1 MLSCYTTQNKMS
13 QTLPKLQTF
22 LAHAGIASRRKAE
35 EMIRTGQVKVNRE
48 VAHIGQRVDP
58 KKDEVRVNNT
68 PVHKTELRVMYLI
81 NKPVGIVSTTQDELG
96 RKTVI
101 DFLRQQLPPNT
112 KLPRLYPVGRL
123 DQDSEGLMILTN
135 DGELAQHMTHP
146 SFEVEKTYHVTVIG
160 QPTEKAL
167 DHLARGVKLRE
178 GYTAPAQV
186 EVLETSPDQTTLALT
201 IHEGRY
207 HQVKRMLLRVGYDV
221 TKLVRVQ
228 MGEYTLD
235 DLEGRKYKVVER

>member
-1 MLSCYTTQNKMS
+1 MS
-13 QTLPKLQTF
+13 QPLPKLQTF

-35 EMIRTGQVKVNRE
+35 EMIRTNQVKVNGE
-48 VAHIGQRVDP
+48 VAHIGQRVNP
-58 KKDEVRVNNT
+58 GKDEVRVNNV
-68 PVHKTELRVMYLI
+68 PVRKTESRIMYLI

-146 SFEVEKTYHVTVIG
+146 SFEVAKTYHVTVIG

-178 GYTAPAQV
+178 GYTAPAEV

-207 HQVKRMLLRVGYDV
+207 HQVKRMLLRVGYEV
-221 TKLVRVQ
+221 TKLIRVQ
-228 MGEYTLD
+228 MGEYALS
-235 DLEGRKYKVVER
+235 DLEGRKYKIVERW